1 MTTNEKRRKRLSSRY
16 CDDCEDMTKLIDEWN
31 VFREHLQKQIEESQ
45 SAMSGNFWKIAALML
60 TILLFSTGMT
70 MDTRDKLNEKVETE
84 VLDYYLTEKDFLLY
98 QELKWAKM
106 EQILSYE
113 RGGLPDSVIL
123 DAAQNWKWIVDVV
136 FQSDESRGIFD
147 KDSEYEQAIRKI
159 LEKRD

>member
-1 MTTNEKRRKRLSSRY
+1 
-16 CDDCEDMTKLIDEWN
+16 MTKLIDEWN
-31 VFREHLQKQIEESQ
+31 AFREHLQKQIEESQ

-123 DAAQNWKWIVDVV
+123 DASQNWKWIVDVV
-136 FQSDESRGIFD
+136 FQSDESRGVFD

>member
-1 MTTNEKRRKRLSSRY
+1 MTNEKRRKRISSRY
-16 CDDCEDMTKLIDEWN
+16 CTDCEDMTKLIDEWN

-136 FQSDESRGIFD
+136 FQSDESRGVFD